1 MNDLILDE
9 DEKLHNKK
17 INKTILVFKIM
28 LLTFLSILLVMC
40 IIPLG
45 KIRMVDVNFYQFVFK
60 TFSKEKTNWL
70 ALLRLIPL
78 MLAIDFAISIIIDF
92 IFRKKDT
99 LRKRIIDLIFVI
111 VFTILWEWFYI
122 VGMLGYVNENYGT
135 SINFILFFSICSLPV
150 IVLLIEIVLLIL
162 HQKIISY

>member
-1 MNDLILDE
+1 MNDFILDE
-9 DEKLHNKK
+9 EEKLHNKK
-17 INKTILVFKIM
+17 INKAILIFKIT
-28 LLTFLSILLVMC
+28 LFTFLSVLLIMC

-60 TFSKEKTNWL
+60 TFSKEKTNWF

-78 MLAIDFAISIIIDF
+78 MLAIDFTISMIIDF

-99 LRKRIIDLIFVI
+99 LRKRIIDLILVI
-111 VFTILWEWFYI
+111 IFTILWEWFYI

-135 SINFILFFSICSLPV
+135 SINLILFFSICALPV
-150 IVLLIEIVLLIL
+150 VGLLIEVVLLIL